1 MKTDRSFKPEAWE
14 VKGLR
19 SECEGMSM
27 QEAVHMLTKANYMKA
42 CQEATTVQQ
51 LAEILF
57 RLIEE
62 KF

>member
-1 MKTDRSFKPEAWE
+1 MDRSFRPTTREINE
-14 VKGLR
+14 LREQGL
-19 SECEGMSM
+19 SI
-27 QEAVHMLTKANYMKA
+27 QEAVRVITKANYMKA
-42 CQEATTVQQ
+42 CQEATTAQE

>member
-1 MKTDRSFKPEAWE
+1 MKMDRSFRPTINE
-14 VKGLR
+14 VNELR
-19 SECEGMSM
+19 ERGMSM
-27 QEAVHMLTKANYMKA
+27 QEAVRIITKANYMQA
-42 CQEATTVQQ
+42 CKEATTVAE